1 ATLAVR
7 HGQCRS
13 GMMGTMPRY
22 VRPDHAALLE
32 AAIEAFGNRV
42 RVHIIGALA
51 DLGPSTRKE
60 LADHLGVGHSNTVYH
75 HLHGLE
81 TLGVVTSDPLPEDRI
96 SGQRVRYAVNTDRV
110 AELYDTLGEALRLP

>member
-1 ATLAVR
+1 
-7 HGQCRS
+7 
-13 GMMGTMPRY
+13 MMGTMPRY

-42 RVHIIGALA
+42 RVHIIGALV

-75 HLHGLE
+75 HLQGLE
-81 TLGVVTSDPLPEDRI
+81 QLGVITSDPLPEQRV
-96 SGQRVRYAVNTDRV
+96 SGQRVRYAVNSDRV
-110 AELYDTLGEALRLP
+110 AELYEVLGDALRLA

>member
-1 ATLAVR
+1 
-7 HGQCRS
+7 
-13 GMMGTMPRY
+13 MMGTMPRY

-42 RVHIIGALA
+42 RVHIIGALV

-60 LADHLGVGHSNTVYH
+60 LADHLGVGHSNTVYN

-81 TLGVVTSDPLPEDRI
+81 KIGVVVSDPLPEQRV
-96 SGQRVRYAVNTDRV
+96 SGQRVRYSINTDRV
-110 AELYDTLGEALRLP
+110 SELYEVLGDALRLA